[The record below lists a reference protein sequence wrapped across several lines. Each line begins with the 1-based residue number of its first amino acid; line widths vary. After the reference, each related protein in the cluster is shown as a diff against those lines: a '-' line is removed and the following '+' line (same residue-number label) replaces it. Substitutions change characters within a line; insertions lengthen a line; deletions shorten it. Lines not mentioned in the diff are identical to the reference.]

1 MKISSYFNPAYL
13 TYRRWQSFWHQL
25 DLTRQCSP
33 KNILEIGSGSGLI
46 THILKESGYQVTTLD
61 NDPQLKPD
69 IVADLNSFSF
79 KKDQFDLILCCQV
92 LEHLPFKDFLPLL
105 KKLKKTTK
113 KYLIISLPEDSL
125 TTFQLAFK
133 IIPFVPLVKKVINFS
148 GQKSLPRGGPH
159 HWEIN
164 RPNYPLKKII
174 QTIKKSGF
182 QIKKNFLVFENPYH
196 RFFLLQK

>member
-1 MKISSYFNPAYL
+1 MKRQDYL
-13 TYRRWQSFWHQL
+13 TPQYLNYQRWQSLWHQL
-25 DLTRQCSP
+25 DLTRHCSP

-46 THILKESGYQVTTLD
+46 THILKKSGYQVTTLD

-69 IVADLNSFSF
+69 IIADLNSFSF
-79 KKDQFDLILCCQV
+79 KKNQFDLILCCQV
-92 LEHLPFKDFLPLL
+92 LEHLSFKNFLPLL

-113 KYLIISLPEDSL
+113 KHLIISLPEDSL
-125 TTFQLAFK
+125 SSLQFALK
-133 IIPFVPLVKKVINFS
+133 LIPFIPLVKKIVN
-148 GQKSLPRGGPH
+148 LPRQKPLPKGGPH

-174 QTIKKSGF
+174 RTIEKSGF
-182 QIKKNFLVFENPYH
+182 QIKKSFLVFENPYH

>member
-1 MKISSYFNPAYL
+1 MKLSPYFKSEYL

-46 THILKESGYQVTTLD
+46 THILKKSGYRVTTLD
-61 NDPQLKPD
+61 NDPQLEPD

-79 KKDQFDLILCCQV
+79 KKNQFDLVICCQV
-92 LEHLPFKDFLPLL
+92 LEHLPFKNFLPLL

-133 IIPFVPLVKKVINFS
+133 IIN
-148 GQKSLPRGGPH
+148 
-159 HWEIN
+159 
-164 RPNYPLKKII
+164 
-174 QTIKKSGF
+174 
-182 QIKKNFLVFENPYH
+182 
-196 RFFLLQK
+196 